1 MEKLTTIAVY
11 PSTRKKLD
19 SIRIAK
25 RESFDEII
33 NRLVNEKIFLVK

>member
-11 PSTRKKLD
+11 PETKKRLKEL
-19 SIRIAK
+19 RITK

-33 NRLVNEKIFLVK
+33 NRLIKERYKAK